1 MAESIARH
9 HGLDAYSAGT
19 MPERNVSEE
28 AISVLDELGYP
39 TNGLHTKTLDEVYPN
54 NYQKIISMGCGVECP
69 NIPIDEDWNLDDPL
83 GQKRDFFR
91 LIRDEIE
98 RKIQNLEFNE

>member
-1 MAESIARH
+1 
-9 HGLDAYSAGT
+9 
-19 MPERNVSEE
+19 
-28 AISVLDELGYP
+28 
-39 TNGLHTKTLDEVYPN
+39 
-54 NYQKIISMGCGVECP
+54 MGCGVECP

-98 RKIQNLEFNE
+98 KKEDFISRNSQI